1 MKRIPRIAAVLAAAA
16 PALAFAQTSTW
27 NLDSSHTQTVFGVRH
42 LVITTVKGQ
51 FNKTTGTVT
60 LDEKDVTKSKVEA
73 TIDVASIN
81 TREPKRDDHLRSADF
96 FDAANHPAIT
106 FRSTKVEKAGDGK
119 LKVTGDLT
127 MRGVTKEVVLDVEA
141 PRPPIKDQR
150 GATRTGT
157 TVTAKINR
165 QDFGV
170 RWNRAIDGGGFV
182 VSDEVA
188 VTIDI
193 ELIAAPPAAS

>member
-16 PALAFAQTSTW
+16 PALAFAQTSSW
-27 NLDSSHTQTVFGVRH
+27 NLDSSHTQTVFGVKH

-73 TIDVASIN
+73 AIDVASIN

-127 MRGVTKEVVLDVEA
+127 MRGVTKPVTLDVTGPTAE
-141 PRPPIKDQR
+141 IKDPQGNARR
-150 GATRTGT
+150 GISASG
-157 TVTAKINR
+157 KLNR
-165 QDFGV
+165 KDFGIAWSKLV
-170 RWNRAIDGGGFV
+170 EAGPV
-182 VSDEVA
+182 VGDEVS
-188 VTIDI
+188 I
-193 ELIAAPPAAS
+193 EIEAELVKTK